1 MSGAHF
7 DHDWQLGE
15 LIDSHELPELAAA
28 LARLL
33 GGDLALADG
42 SGRIV
47 WGTASPG
54 ARRQAVV
61 IELDPVAT
69 LYSASASAAALAAA
83 GELLHDLLRTRIRYR
98 MASALHLEVVAE
110 DFDSLK
116 REHARLAESEARYRQ
131 LAGELDA
138 RVKTQLAELEER
150 QQMLY
155 AAERLASIGQ
165 LAAGMA
171 HEINNP
177 LGFARSNLGSFRGY
191 LQKFAA
197 LRDDLDHARAAWQA
211 LDLDFVLADGDE
223 LLDETLTGLERIAHI
238 VADLKAFSNVD
249 RSSEAYAD
257 LNTCLREAA
266 AVIEAQLPA
275 GIGLRLDLL
284 PLPPIVCLPGH
295 LKQAFYNILH
305 NARQAIIDS
314 GRPGTIILSSAAD
327 AGRLTVRIRD
337 NGIGMRPEQLAHAFE
352 PFYTT
357 RDVGHGVGLGLATA
371 RSIIHAHGGTIALDS
386 AVDAGTTVTLSFPIP
401 DD

>member
-1 MSGAHF
+1 MSEASF

-15 LIDSHELPELAAA
+15 LIDSRELPGLAGA

-54 ARRQAVV
+54 ARQQPVV

-69 LYSASASAAALAAA
+69 LYSASASADALAAA

-110 DFDSLK
+110 DFASLK

-131 LAGELDA
+131 LAGELDG
-138 RVKTQLAELEER
+138 RVKAQVAQLEER

-155 AAERLASIGQ
+155 EAEKLASIGQ

-177 LGFARSNLGSFRGY
+177 LGFVRSNLSSFRGY
-191 LQKFAA
+191 LQKFAT
-197 LRDDLDHARAAWQA
+197 LRNDLDHARAAWQA
-211 LDLDFVLADGDE
+211 LDLDFLLADGDE
-223 LLDETLTGLERIAHI
+223 LLGETLAGLERIARI

-249 RSSEAYAD
+249 RGSEAYAD
-257 LNTCLREAA
+257 LNTSLREAA

-275 GIGLRLDLL
+275 GISLRLDLL
-284 PLPPIVCLPGH
+284 PLPPFVCLPGH
-295 LKQAFYNILH
+295 LKQAFYNILV
-305 NARQAIIDS
+305 NARQAIVDS
-314 GRPGTIILSSAAD
+314 GRPGEITLSSAAE
-327 AGRLTVRIRD
+327 AGKLTVRIRD
-337 NGIGMRPEQLAHAFE
+337 NGIGMRPEQLARAFE

-357 RDVGHGVGLGLATA
+357 RGVGRGIGLGLATA
-371 RSIIHAHGGTIALDS
+371 RSIVLAHSGTIALDS
-386 AVDAGTTVTLSFPIP
+386 AVDVGTTVTLCFPIP